1 MTLRADPSAYYI
13 LIVLQFF
20 FFVWRLLA
28 FSVVPRGAIPNKTV
42 EMVASDLN
50 HKLCR

>member
-20 FFVWRLLA
+20 FFGWRLLA
-28 FSVVPRGAIPNKTV
+28 FLVVPRGAIPNKTV